1 MKLFLLIL
9 ALSSCSLI
17 VRAQTGD
24 RAALHDSAAQDSTH
38 RAYLTVMSD
47 TRPLRIYLDTAF
59 LGLTPLISLPV
70 PVGQHLL
77 RAVPGDPILWQYVP
91 VTETLQCVE
100 GRLITQHVRFRRFAF
115 INSQPYGALVRDDTN
130 IIGQT
135 PLELPL
141 ADSLRCLTL
150 SKPGFQ
156 DLVSCVSADTL
167 LTLSP
172 VRGIFTGVESP
183 FLSQNSSKD
192 FLPVYLM
199 AAAAVIAGA
208 GSAYFKIKADNI
220 SMDYTNT
227 GNTADLSRIHHYDTL
242 AGVSLVICQVNLLGL
257 AYFLFTR

>member
-1 MKLFLLIL
+1 MNVVLLIL

-17 VRAQTGD
+17 VRAQTDD
-24 RAALHDSAAQDSTH
+24 RPALHGSAAQEITH
-38 RAYLTVMSD
+38 RAYLTVLSD
-47 TRPLRIYLDTAF
+47 TRPFRIYLDTAF
-59 LGLTPLISLPV
+59 LGQTPLDSLPV

-77 RAVPGDPILWQYVP
+77 RAVPGDPMLWQSVP
-91 VTETLQCVE
+91 VIETLQCAE

-115 INSQPYGALVRDDTN
+115 VNSQPYGALVREDTN
-130 IIGQT
+130 VIGQT

-172 VRGIFTGVESP
+172 VRGIFTGAGSP
-183 FLSQNSSKD
+183 FLFQNSSKGD
-192 FLPVYLM
+192 LPVYLT
-199 AAAAVIAGA
+199 AAAAVIAGV
-208 GSAYFKIKADNI
+208 GSAYFKIKADNFN
-220 SMDYTNT
+220 MDYTNT